1 MVMPIKTDSVILAIA
16 EVRFNPILNLEKYI
30 VLIQDE
36 LRTLGFP
43 EFSHLQS
50 QGFQLK
56 DKLSDK
62 PPTPV
67 IQNIFQF
74 SNFNVSSQFRLNPQ
88 CLTFQSSD
96 YKNFE
101 SYCSTFMEGLFAVN
115 KILQLAYI
123 QRTGLRF
130 IDRLIVK
137 KGDRIQRYLAK
148 PELALFQK
156 LGGNSLYSYSEVKH
170 QIDDVQLIN
179 RVKVF
184 QNSGIEFP
192 SDIDPGDMVFP
203 KRLLTY
209 QGPNAIIDTDAF
221 TEKKGKLSTE
231 TLWTKLFELHDLINV
246 AFEASV
252 SELGKKI
259 TL

>member
-43 EFSHLQS
+43 EFTHLQNQS
-50 QGFQLK
+50 FQYK
-56 DKLSDK
+56 DKNSDK
-62 PPTPV
+62 TATPV
-67 IQNIFQF
+67 VHNIFQF
-74 SNFNVSSQFRLNPQ
+74 SNLNVSSQFRLHPQ

-101 SYCSTFMEGLFAVN
+101 HYCSTF
-115 KILQLAYI
+115 
-123 QRTGLRF
+123 TGLRF

-156 LGGNSLYSYSEVKH
+156 LGGNSRYSYSEVKH
-170 QIDDVQLIN
+170 QIDDIQLVN

-184 QNSGIEFP
+184 QDSGIEFP

-209 QGPNAIIDTDAF
+209 HGPNAIIDTDAF
-221 TEKKGKLSTE
+221 TEKKGKLSAE
-231 TLWTKLFELHDLINV
+231 AIWTKLFELHDLINV

-252 SELGKKI
+252 SDLAKKVG
-259 TL
+259 

>member
-43 EFSHLQS
+43 EFTHLQNQS
-50 QGFQLK
+50 FQYK
-56 DKLSDK
+56 DKNSDK
-62 PPTPV
+62 TATPV
-67 IQNIFQF
+67 VHNIFQF
-74 SNFNVSSQFRLNPQ
+74 SNLNVSSQFRLHPQ

-101 SYCSTFMEGLFAVN
+101 HYCSTFMEVLFAVN

-170 QIDDVQLIN
+170 QIDDIQLVN

-184 QNSGIEFP
+184 QDSGIEFP

-209 QGPNAIIDTDAF
+209 HGPNAIIDTDAF
-221 TEKKGKLSTE
+221 TEKKGKLSAE
-231 TLWTKLFELHDLINV
+231 AIWTKLFELHDLINV

-252 SELGKKI
+252 SDLAKKVG
-259 TL
+259 

>member
-1 MVMPIKTDSVILAIA
+1 MPIKTDSVILAIA

-170 QIDDVQLIN
+170 QIDDVQLVN

-192 SDIDPGDMVFP
+192 SDIDPGDMVYP